1 MISVII
7 ADDHPV
13 ILDGVRARL
22 NAVAGI
28 TVTHCVGDIGALE
41 AALEQGP
48 VDVVVLDVQMPEGG
62 GAAAVKSIRAHDA
75 AVCLFTLRTPDALVA
90 SMVRAGATG
99 FVSKSD
105 PVATLVDAISA
116 LAAGRPHLPASLQE
130 LADTTDAPPHLSLSP
145 REREVFHLMII
156 GLTTKEAAFE
166 LGTSTSTMYKHMNRI
181 RTKLGVMSAADLVRY
196 ADEWGLSN

>member
-28 TVTHCVGDIGALE
+28 AVTHCVGDI
-41 AALEQGP
+41 AALDSALKQGP
-48 VDVVVLDVQMPEGG
+48 ADVVVLDVQMPEGG
-62 GAAAVKSIRAHDA
+62 GPAAVKLIQAYGA

-105 PVATLVDAISA
+105 PVAALVDAIST
-116 LAAGRPHLPASLQE
+116 LTAGRPHLPAELQE
-130 LADTTDAPPHLSLSP
+130 LADAIDVPPHLSLSP
-145 REREVFHLMII
+145 RERQVFDLMII

-166 LGTSTSTMYKHMNRI
+166 LGTSTSTMYKHMHRI

-196 ADEWGLSN
+196 ADAWGLSK